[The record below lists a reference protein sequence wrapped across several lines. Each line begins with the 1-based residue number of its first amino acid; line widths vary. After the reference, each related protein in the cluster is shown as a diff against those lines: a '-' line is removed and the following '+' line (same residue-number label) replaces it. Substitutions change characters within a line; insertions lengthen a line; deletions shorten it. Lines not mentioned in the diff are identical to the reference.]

1 MFSEFSDTSSE
12 IEGKAM
18 GFQSGQRKQIYVSG
32 SIQGTV
38 IGRFAVYWVG
48 YHMTLWHGMLLYG
61 FLRGN
66 LLRSGAGMSFWDYY
80 VKFFQ
85 VNYSI
90 LLCAAAICPILL
102 WDTLRVTH
110 RIAGPVVRFK
120 KALKQL
126 SRGENVQPIKLRD
139 GDLMGELQDA
149 FNEFL
154 ASRQASPPNT
164 HGPLSS
170 TEVVALD
177 HILAQIPDESQS
189 ENSAPVASGV

>member
-1 MFSEFSDTSSE
+1 MG
-12 IEGKAM
+12 IAM
-18 GFQSGQRKQIYVSG
+18 AFQSGQRKQIYVSD

-48 YHMTLWHGMLLYG
+48 YHMTLFHGMLLYG

-66 LLRSGAGMSFWDYY
+66 FLRSGSGLSFWDYY

-90 LLCAAAICPILL
+90 LLCAAVICPILL

-120 KALKQL
+120 KALKKL
-126 SRGENVQPIKLRD
+126 SQGETVAPIQLRD

-154 ASRQASPPNT
+154 ASRHAPGQKTNGQP
-164 HGPLSS
+164 SS
-170 TEVVALD
+170 TEAVALD
-177 HILAQIPDESQS
+177 HILSQIPEVTQREQESPLS
-189 ENSAPVASGV
+189 SGV